1 MYFFGYRNKEL
12 WNLEQPVSWPIP
24 NRGMIEL
31 FSKCLTSRILVA
43 TLVKLVWL
51 PICAVYY
58 IAFVLDAT
66 LWLCGMD
73 QNRQCGCRWECFSS
87 VHVLQGC
94 YEKAREFVGEQADI
108 LVGCA
113 FTFAFSVV
121 GIQYLDFFVTISVSD

>member
-1 MYFFGYRNKEL
+1 MWDGPESAMWWQMR
-12 WNLEQPVSWPIP
+12 
-24 NRGMIEL
+24 
-31 FSKCLTSRILVA
+31 
-43 TLVKLVWL
+43 
-51 PICAVYY
+51 
-58 IAFVLDAT
+58 VLI
-66 LWLCGMD
+66 
-73 QNRQCGCRWECFSS
+73 SS